1 MLQFLQGY
9 EIISEGF
16 SRNLFIRFTI
26 FLKGEMSMEI
36 SVCMIVK
43 NEEKLLRRCLDS
55 LSGLYE
61 ELIIVDTGST
71 DKTKEIAWE
80 YTDEVYDFEW
90 VSDFAAARNFA
101 FSKCTKD
108 YIYTVDADEVLD
120 AENMEKF
127 RVLKGYLDPKYE
139 IVKMWYLTPLDFN
152 EANGFEKEYRPK
164 LFKRLRSWTW
174 IDPVHESMQ
183 LEPTIFDSDIC
194 IRHLPSQSH
203 IGRDCAIYEKVIN
216 RGGTLSPKLHGLYA
230 RDLYMT
236 GSKEELLRAK
246 EYFYNFVQATT
257 LNLTSDDDLS
267 MKKKKDKSTL
277 WESEVQLA
285 DSDAPEDISN
295 TDWNMYR
302 EALCV
307 LAKIARV
314 EGNMKMLYEVAM
326 TSMITGP
333 CSEVCLEVG
342 IAYYE
347 LGDYVYAKNWLNI
360 AMNNTSP
367 TIDPAAGN
375 TKPRKYLNLMK

>member
-1 MLQFLQGY
+1 
-9 EIISEGF
+9 
-16 SRNLFIRFTI
+16 
-26 FLKGEMSMEI
+26 
-36 SVCMIVK
+36 
-43 NEEKLLRRCLDS
+43 
-55 LSGLYE
+55 
-61 ELIIVDTGST
+61 
-71 DKTKEIAWE
+71 
-80 YTDEVYDFEW
+80 
-90 VSDFAAARNFA
+90 
-101 FSKCTKD
+101 
-108 YIYTVDADEVLD
+108 
-120 AENMEKF
+120 
-127 RVLKGYLDPKYE
+127 
-139 IVKMWYLTPLDFN
+139 
-152 EANGFEKEYRPK
+152 
-164 LFKRLRSWTW
+164 
-174 IDPVHESMQ
+174 MQ

-314 EGNMKMLYEVAM
+314 EDNMKMLYEVAM